1 MTPADSPTFPFA
13 MLSIRIWVLY
23 RLVCFC
29 PISVSS
35 FSVNIS
41 FVSKYVPFIDVK
53 PLTIFSGKRPVK
65 VLIVSSLTLKPVLRS
80 TWGLLNSDRYTKKQN
95 NRVIKSANVI
105 IHFASLLVVFFSP
118 NMFSSY
124 TIHF

>member
-1 MTPADSPTFPFA
+1 MTPADSLTFPVA

-23 RLVCFC
+23 RPVCFI
-29 PISVSS
+29 PRSVSS

-41 FVSKYVPFIDVK
+41 FVSKYVPFIDLK
-53 PLTIFSGKRPVK
+53 PLTIFSGKRSVK
-65 VLIVSSLTLKPVLRS
+65 LLIVFSLTIKPVLRS
-80 TWGLLNSDRYTKKQN
+80 TCGLLNSDRYTKKQN
-95 NRVIKSANVI
+95 NRVIKSANVNT
-105 IHFASLLVVFFSP
+105 HFASLILVFFSP